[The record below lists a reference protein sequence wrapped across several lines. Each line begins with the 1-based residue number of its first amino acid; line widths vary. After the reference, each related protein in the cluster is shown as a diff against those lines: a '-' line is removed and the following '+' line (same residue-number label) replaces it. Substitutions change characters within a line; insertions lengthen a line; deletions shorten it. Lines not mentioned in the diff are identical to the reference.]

1 MTAFRSH
8 GELLDDLRSASFDR
22 PPALVAN
29 AHITGLGVARALSA
43 HDVPVITVDRVGDGA
58 APPSRHVDFAGRVT
72 YPLDDRGGFR
82 DDVAAIAE
90 AAGRDLVAFGC
101 MDEWVHAFAGADP
114 DGVRLPFA
122 GRSVIDAVLDK
133 SSLYRIA
140 ENLGVPY
147 PETVPLAEASVEEA
161 VDRLGLPLVVKPA
174 FKREF
179 EEAIGTNV
187 VEVKTTEELRDVLAL
202 AREEDIEVM
211 AQRKVDSVRGKDHSL
226 ASYVG
231 PDGDVL
237 SLVGNARVRN
247 PLDFGTS
254 CLVERAEKPVIE
266 QRALAVLEETG
277 YHGIS
282 EAEFVYC
289 PDREEFL
296 LLDINTRPWK
306 WIDLPVTAG
315 ANLPM
320 AAYASVTETRYESG
334 GTDGAGATGGGI
346 VSGEPDGTDATDEG
360 GGVTDARWVF
370 LPDYLE
376 LLATTE
382 FRDRLAP
389 ADWHALV
396 SGEFEDGAALTTG
409 VYRPSDPEP
418 SYQVLQTA
426 LGLREYYCS
435 C

>member
-1 MTAFRSH
+1 MARSERELMTAFRSH
-8 GELLDDLRSASFDR
+8 GELLDALQAATFDR

-29 AHITGLGVARALSA
+29 AHITGLGVARALA
-43 HDVPVITVDRVGDGA
+43 AGDIPVIAVDRVGDGA
-58 APPSRHVDFAGRVT
+58 APPSNHVDFAGRVT
-72 YPLDDRGGFR
+72 YPLDDQRGFR
-82 DDVAAIAE
+82 KDVEAIAT

-101 MDEWVHAFAGADP
+101 MDEWIHAFADTEP

-133 SSLYRIA
+133 TSLYRIA
-140 ENLGVPY
+140 EELGVPY
-147 PETVPLAEASVEEA
+147 PETVPLTEGGVEEA

-174 FKREF
+174 LKREF

-187 VEVKTTEELRDVLAL
+187 VEVETVEELRDVLAL
-202 AREEDIEVM
+202 AHEENIEVM
-211 AQRKVDSVRGKDHSL
+211 AQRKVDSVRGGDHSL

-231 PDGDVL
+231 PAGKAL

-254 CLVERAEKPVIE
+254 CLVERAAEPVIE
-266 QRALAVLEETG
+266 ERALAVLEATG

-289 PDREEFL
+289 PDREEYL

-320 AAYASVTETRYESG
+320 AAYASVTEASYES
-334 GTDGAGATGGGI
+334 TG
-346 VSGEPDGTDATDEG
+346 VR
-360 GGVTDARWVF
+360 DARWVF

-376 LLATTE
+376 LLATA
-382 FRDRLAP
+382 DLDDPLQP

-396 SGEFEDGAALTTG
+396 SGTFEDDPGLTTG

-418 SYQVLQTA
+418 TYQVLQTV
-426 LGLREYYCS
+426 LDNREYYCS

>member
-1 MTAFRSH
+1 MTGFSTH
-8 GELLDDLRSASFDR
+8 GDLLDDLRGATFDR

-43 HDVPVITVDRVGDGA
+43 RDVPVIAVDRVGDGA
-58 APPSRHVDFAGRVT
+58 APPSRHVDFAGAVS
-72 YPLDDRGGFR
+72 YPLDDLQGFR
-82 DDVAAIAE
+82 ADTEAIAD
-90 AAGRDLVAFGC
+90 AAGRELVAFGC
-101 MDEWVHAFAGADP
+101 MDEWVHALAEAEP
-114 DGVRLPFA
+114 EGVRLPFA
-122 GRSVIDAVLDK
+122 GRETVDTVLDK

-140 ENLGVPY
+140 DNLGVPY
-147 PETVPLAEASVEEA
+147 PETVRLGEATVDEA
-161 VDRLGLPLVVKPA
+161 VDRLGLPVVLKPA

-179 EEAIGTNV
+179 EEAFGTNV
-187 VEVKTTEELRDVLAL
+187 MEVETAAELRDLVAV
-202 AREEDIEVM
+202 AADADIEVM
-211 AQRKVDSVRGKDHSL
+211 AQRTVDTVRGEDHSL
-226 ASYVG
+226 ASYRS
-231 PDGDVL
+231 PEGDVL
-237 SLVGNARVRN
+237 SLVGSARVRN

-254 CLVERAEKPVIE
+254 CLVERADEPVIE
-266 QRALAVLEETG
+266 ERALAVLEETG

-289 PDREEFL
+289 PDREEYL

-306 WIDLPVTAG
+306 WIDLTATAG
-315 ANLPM
+315 ANLPV
-320 AAYASVTETRYESG
+320 AAYASVT
-334 GTDGAGATGGGI
+334 GAQYD
-346 VSGEPDGTDATDEG
+346 PDG
-360 GGVTDARWVF
+360 VHDARWVF

-396 SGEFEDGAALTTG
+396 SGAFEGDPSLTTG

-418 SYQVLQTA
+418 AYQVLQTA
-426 LGLREYYCS
+426 LGVSEYYCA